1 MCSDKCHFMCL
12 RKNTESDAF
21 FLNNTEMKNSN
32 KEEILRI
39 IFNIKS
45 SKFIEKNSLR
55 KLLKISELCHV

>member
-1 MCSDKCHFMCL
+1 MVMSSDKCHFMCL

-45 SKFIEKNSLR
+45 SKFI
-55 KLLKISELCHV
+55 

>member
-45 SKFIEKNSLR
+45 SKFI
-55 KLLKISELCHV
+55 